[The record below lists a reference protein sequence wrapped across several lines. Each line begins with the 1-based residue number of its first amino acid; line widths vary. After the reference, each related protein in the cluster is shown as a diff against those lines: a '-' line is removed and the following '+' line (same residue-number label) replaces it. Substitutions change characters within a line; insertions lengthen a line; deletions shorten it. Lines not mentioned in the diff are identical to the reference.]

1 MTLTSL
7 RCVACR
13 SRKREHLQTLQVRLG
28 YLEKENARLTQKL
41 SQQDAE
47 LDKFRQGLPSHHPG
61 TQSSHFSF
69 LSIRLA
75 FRFISLTLVSDQS
88 LPTAAGLPSKSY
100 VWLLLKVSMALTYV
114 LETSMH
120 VAWLRSTLCSCFL
133 DHRLNAA
140 TCMLSPCGPFTEHDS
155 YTTS

>member
-1 MTLTSL
+1 MLSVVQQVSSAINHVLNNCLLSDTDQPC
-7 RCVACR
+7 CVACR

-28 YLEKENARLTQKL
+28 QLEQDNARLTQKL

-75 FRFISLTLVSDQS
+75 FRFASLTLVSD
-88 LPTAAGLPSKSY
+88 
-100 VWLLLKVSMALTYV
+100 
-114 LETSMH
+114 
-120 VAWLRSTLCSCFL
+120 
-133 DHRLNAA
+133 
-140 TCMLSPCGPFTEHDS
+140 
-155 YTTS
+155 